1 MNIIHPVQRFLWG
14 ASVLNSWSQLIDV
27 VLFADDTNIFFSH
40 KELQYVINTLNM
52 EWKNCLIGFK
62 QLRGPLGKIHSLVWG
77 RRNRF
82 SSYFA
87 YELDFGQY

>member
-1 MNIIHPVQRFLWG
+1 MGGEYALKY
-14 ASVLNSWSQLIDV
+14 LCYKQLSCKIVKMSLVD
-27 VLFADDTNIFFSH
+27 
-40 KELQYVINTLNM
+40 KE
-52 EWKNCLIGFK
+52 
-62 QLRGPLGKIHSLVWG
+62 LRGPLGKIHSLVWG